1 MLRALVAQL
10 DAAHEEVKQGDGGDV
25 DDVAAALEELVEQL
39 PAWARESVDGV
50 VGSGGGSGAAE
61 RLRAEVRSLAAPAL
75 PPRPLDTAR
84 RAADLRSAAEA
95 ELAAMEAAERR
106 AEPLPP
112 PPPPTDPVEDEAPPP
127 PPPPLMQ
134 HRGRS
139 SQCAPTSCDSRTA
152 ACKRCARGCAPSSTR
167 RAAPW
172 LSAERAAP
180 PHRCNPHRSQPR
192 TLIAH
197 ASHRCT
203 RSRCVGRLSR
213 TTRTKQSARE
223 KERTQNE
230 RVSTSGARHALCVT
244 RLSLSLEYYT

>member
-127 PPPPLMQ
+127 PPPPLML
-134 HRGRS
+134 S
-139 SQCAPTSCDSRTA
+139 S
-152 ACKRCARGCAPSSTR
+152 
-167 RAAPW
+167 
-172 LSAERAAP
+172 LSPAQG
-180 PHRCNPHRSQPR
+180 HPR
-192 TLIAH
+192 QTQ
-197 ASHRCT
+197 T
-203 RSRCVGRLSR
+203 RSGHEEEEEEEEEEGRQSPDLNLDPLTPPSEEAAASAAVEATAGATALGGGVDEEESDTDRIRRLSGEFYFSFYR
-213 TTRTKQSARE
+213 MTE
-223 KERTQNE
+223 YP
-230 RVSTSGARHALCVT
+230 
-244 RLSLSLEYYT
+244 SLM

>member
-10 DAAHEEVKQGDGGDV
+10 DAAHEEVKQDDGGDV

-127 PPPPLMQ
+127 PPLML
-134 HRGRS
+134 S
-139 SQCAPTSCDSRTA
+139 S
-152 ACKRCARGCAPSSTR
+152 
-167 RAAPW
+167 
-172 LSAERAAP
+172 LSPAQG
-180 PHRCNPHRSQPR
+180 HPR
-192 TLIAH
+192 QTQ
-197 ASHRCT
+197 T
-203 RSRCVGRLSR
+203 RSGHEEEEEEEEEEGRQSPDLNLDPLTPPSEEAAASAAVEATAGATALGGGVDEEESDTERIRRLSGEFYFSFYR
-213 TTRTKQSARE
+213 MTE
-223 KERTQNE
+223 YP
-230 RVSTSGARHALCVT
+230 
-244 RLSLSLEYYT
+244 SLM